1 MAKTPLAKKPD
12 ARRTDRR
19 TRISSGPAPLPPP
32 VSTNPLPPRVAPR
45 PSGTSP
51 PKIPPGPP
59 SISGDEDEALARAK
73 TTPRVRKTLKKTQM
87 IMGAPPVPPPT
98 GEHTKVGVPVPPP
111 AAESS
116 SDPIPTDFG
125 LPSHQ
130 QTVVGPAPAPDIPTP
145 FKPAPSGVVEQAT
158 GPAPASNVPTPVKP
172 ATSDAMEQMMDGVG
186 LFHDDFEDEQATA
199 LHRGPS
205 KAGDADDEPPS
216 AAPPSAKSPP
226 KPPPRPVS
234 GPAPRATSALRDTM
248 PAAELRKGP
257 TFPGSGSHVSADTQ
271 LDLDRGPRPTD
282 EHLDDK
288 RGEST
293 NRRTDR
299 QPTRMRSSPGQSR
312 DSRVGTAM
320 QGMEGLVA
328 PAADAPKIR
337 LIPGKQIPGTRYEI
351 RRWLGEGGMGV
362 VYEVIHTDIERRSA
376 LKILRFDLSQQP
388 QMAQVFRDEAR
399 AASRLGSPHI
409 VEVYDF
415 GELPDGRLFFAM
427 ELLEGVDLVPANEQT
442 SMEPSRLVAILRQVC
457 KGLAK
462 AHDANVV
469 HRDVKPENI
478 IITNTEEGRAD
489 SIKIVDFGISAML
502 AAGEKKAGIAGT
514 PHYMAPEQI
523 LGEDFDGRLDI
534 YALGCTAYELMVGT
548 PPFDADEVEELL
560 KKQVK
565 VDPTPPSQARDD
577 VEFPAEL
584 EAVVMRCLAKKPEDR
599 FENMAEL
606 EAAICE
612 AQIAAG
618 ITTAWDDLPVPV
630 IADTERYE
638 RILARMPSP
647 NAPQPAKRG
656 WLWPVIAGAST
667 LAAAGLAA
675 YLMFGRQPTAEEQD
689 QVEQLTIEARDAAS
703 KAAWVIPP
711 PHVEGNTTALR
722 KVVELE
728 GLEGLAQSLAD
739 ERAEELRHEFATTL
753 IGHGDH
759 LWEEARSIARQ
770 YYVWSLAF
778 ENSEYAFDRADVD
791 LISLSDFRKNAVA
804 GDFSQAEVLL
814 GSLAVIQVAEDP
826 EQKEAISA
834 AIQEGVESSD
844 MAPMMLAQFTKRAES
859 AGVKLRRP
867 RRGSGARGNGGR
879 NQDRDGDRD
888 GGRSDGGRS
897 DGGRSDGGVDSST
910 SNTPP
915 PPPSV
920 AETDQEPIIDQEP
933 VIEDDPVTT
942 AGRRKRRRQVDMGL
956 DDKKAKFN
964 PARSKELTK
973 KADAKRRDGL
983 RGEAKSLYSQAIAA
997 NPKNGAA
1004 HLGLAQVHFDQ
1015 ASYDKARKSALQ
1027 AVKHSPRNG
1036 RAHKVLGDAY
1046 YKAFRYQEAEG
1057 AYQKAQELG
1066 INVRKRLADVRR
1078 KLGK

>member
-12 ARRTDRR
+12 ATRTDRR
-19 TRISSGPAPLPPP
+19 TRISSGPAPFPSPL
-32 VSTNPLPPRVAPR
+32 STSPMPPRAAPR
-45 PSGTSP
+45 ASGTSP
-51 PKIPPGPP
+51 PKVPPGPP
-59 SISGDEDEALARAK
+59 SISDDEDEALARAK
-73 TTPRVRKTLKKTQM
+73 TTPRIRKTIKKTQM
-87 IMGAPPVPPPT
+87 IMGAPPVPPPA
-98 GEHTKVGVPVPPP
+98 GEQTKIGVPVPPP
-111 AAESS
+111 AAEST
-116 SDPIPTDFG
+116 SDPIPTNSD

-130 QTVVGPAPAPDIPTP
+130 ETVVGPAPAPDVPTP
-145 FKPAPSGVVEQAT
+145 FKPAPSGVREQAAS
-158 GPAPASNVPTPVKP
+158 PAPVPVKP
-172 ATSDAMEQMMDGVG
+172 ASSGAMEQMMDGVG
-186 LFHDDFEDEQATA
+186 LFHDDFEDEQATT
-199 LHRGPS
+199 LHQGPS
-205 KAGDADDEPPS
+205 KPGDADAPS
-216 AAPPSAKSPP
+216 SAPSPRAKPLP

-257 TFPGSGSHVSADTQ
+257 TLPGSGSHTSAETQ
-271 LDLDRGPRPTD
+271 VDLDRDPR
-282 EHLDDK
+282 
-288 RGEST
+288 ST
-293 NRRTDR
+293 EPQSGRQTGR
-299 QPTRMRSSPGQSR
+299 QPTQVRSSAGHGR

-320 QGMEGLVA
+320 QGMEGLVT

-478 IITNTEEGRAD
+478 IITTTGDGRAD
-489 SIKIVDFGISAML
+489 SVKIVDFGISAML

-548 PPFDADEVEELL
+548 PPFDAEEVEDLL

-565 VDPTPPSQARDD
+565 IDPTPPSQARDD
-577 VEFPAEL
+577 IEFPAEL

-599 FENMAEL
+599 YESMAEL

-638 RILARMPSP
+638 RILARMPSL
-647 NAPQPAKRG
+647 NAPQAAKRG

-722 KVVELE
+722 KIVELE
-728 GLEGLAQSLAD
+728 GLEGLAQSIAD
-739 ERAEELRHEFATTL
+739 ERAEQLRHEFATTL

-778 ENSEYAFDRADVD
+778 ENSEYAFGRADVD
-791 LISLSDFRKNAVA
+791 PIYLSDFRKNATA
-804 GDFSQAEVLL
+804 GDFSQAQVLIA
-814 GSLAVIQVAEDP
+814 SLAVIKVAEDP

-834 AIQEGVESSD
+834 AIQEGVASSD

-859 AGVKLRRP
+859 AGVKLRP
-867 RRGSGARGNGGR
+867 RRGSGARSGGNGGR
-879 NQDRDGDRD
+879 NGS
-888 GGRSDGGRS
+888 RSDRGTE
-897 DGGRSDGGVDSST
+897 SST
-910 SNTPP
+910 RDTPP
-915 PPPSV
+915 LPPTASD
-920 AETDQEPIIDQEP
+920 AGDDEEPIIEDDP
-933 VIEDDPVTT
+933 VEEDPVTT

-956 DDKKAKFN
+956 DDRKAKFN
-964 PARSKELTK
+964 PARSKQLTK
-973 KADAKRRDGL
+973 QADAKRRDGL

-1027 AVKHSPRNG
+1027 AVKHAPRNG

-1046 YKAFRYQEAEG
+1046 YKAFRYQQAEG

-1078 KLGK
+1078 KLGKK